1 MADISEELIE
11 QVHHA
16 RNAKSPLNIIG
27 GGSKRFYGRDIR
39 GAALSMTE
47 HRGVVSYQPVELVLT
62 ARAGTPLVEIE
73 ALLNEHQQ
81 MLSFE
86 PPLFEGRATLGGT
99 LACNFS
105 GPVRPW
111 GGSVRDQVL
120 GIRLING
127 KAEHLRFGG
136 QVMKNVAGY
145 DVTRL
150 QAGALG
156 AFGIITEISLK
167 VLPRPA
173 ATATLVQE
181 VTMAQAIN
189 LMNQRSR
196 ESRPLSGACWT
207 DGKLYLRL
215 SGTERA
221 VEGTLKLWS
230 GEELHNADQFW
241 QKLREQKLP
250 FFNSKSELKRLDES
264 AGRLSAGEPLWRF
277 TVKPSSSEILPAGDW
292 LIDWGGAQR
301 WLRGNYDMQELEILA
316 EAAQGQVSCYRG
328 GNRQIDTFH
337 RQPEVLQLIQK
348 RLKAAFDPE
357 GLFNPGRLYSWL

>member
-1 MADISEELIE
+1 MADITETLIE
-11 QVHHA
+11 QVDNA
-16 RNAKSPLNIIG
+16 RKTQTPLNIIG
-27 GGSKRFYGRDIR
+27 GGSKAFYGRDVSGVPLFI
-39 GAALSMTE
+39 AE

-62 ARAGTPLVEIE
+62 ARAGTALTEIE
-73 ALLNEHQQ
+73 ALLDENQQ

-105 GPVRPW
+105 GPNRPW

-156 AFGIITEISLK
+156 SLGVITEISLK

-173 ATATLVQE
+173 ATATLVQS
-181 VTMAQAIN
+181 VALGAAIK
-189 LMNQRSR
+189 LMNQRSG

-221 VEGTLKLWS
+221 VESTLKLWP
-230 GEELHNADQFW
+230 GELVNNADQFW
-241 QKLREQKLP
+241 QDLREHRLP
-250 FFNSKSELKRLDES
+250 FFKRQSRCDD
-264 AGRLSAGEPLWRF
+264 PLWRF
-277 TVKPSSSEILPAGDW
+277 TVKPSSPEILPTGDW
-292 LIDWGGAQR
+292 LIDWAGGQR
-301 WLRGNYDMQELEILA
+301 WLRGDYNMRELESLA
-316 EAAQGQVSCYRG
+316 KDSKGQVGCYRG
-328 GNRQIDTFH
+328 GDRLADTFH
-337 RQPEVLQLIQK
+337 RQPEALQLIQK
-348 RLKAAFDPE
+348 RLKVAFDPE
-357 GLFNPGRLYSWL
+357 GIFNPGRLYSWL